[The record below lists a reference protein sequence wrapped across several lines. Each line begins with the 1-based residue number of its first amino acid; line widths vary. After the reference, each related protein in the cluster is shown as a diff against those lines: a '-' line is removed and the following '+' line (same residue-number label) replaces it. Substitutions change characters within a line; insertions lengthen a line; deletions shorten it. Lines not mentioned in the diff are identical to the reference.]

1 MTVSGPTAP
10 ILRYALLSLGVAAFI
25 VVGVINTVAGSPT
38 MLISFTGFSVVG
50 ALILARQPRNG
61 VGWVLFGLGLIATAS
76 GLLEIFARQTGSVHV
91 EAILTGMAWLGWG
104 TMPLIGLFFPKGRV
118 QTRFGRWVL
127 RAAIAV
133 VGVATIATLIGD
145 ELESGRT
152 NPLAITAYAEPI
164 DLFNSVLIYPLFFII
179 VICILVDVGVR
190 WARAGSVERLQYR
203 WLVFGLAVVIVDI
216 ISVGILSAILPD
228 DSPWFTVFG
237 VLGVVVNFI
246 PVAIYIAVSRHGLY
260 DIGRVVSR
268 TISYGLILM
277 IVVGIY
283 VGVVIGVGSLV
294 PADNPIPVA
303 AATLIVASVFLPLLR
318 WLQRGLDRRFDR
330 AHYNAEAVVETF
342 GSRLRSEVDPDTI
355 APELLATVDRTFQ
368 PTTIGLWTR

>member
-38 MLISFTGFSVVG
+38 MLISFTGYSVVG

-61 VGWVLFGLGLIATAS
+61 VGWLLFGLGLIATAS

-91 EAILTGMAWLGWG
+91 EAIHTGMAWLGWG
-104 TMPLIGLFFPKGRV
+104 TMPLIGLFFPTGRV

-133 VGVATIATLIGD
+133 VGVATIAALIGD

-179 VICILVDVGVR
+179 VICILVDVAVR

-228 DSPWFTVFG
+228 DSPWFAVFG

-342 GSRLRSEVDPDTI
+342 GSRLRSEVYPDTI

>member
-25 VVGVINTVAGSPT
+25 VVGVISTVAGSPT

-61 VGWVLFGLGLIATAS
+61 VGWLLFGLGLIATAS

-91 EAILTGMAWLGWG
+91 EAIHTGMAWLVWG
-104 TMPLIGLFFPKGRV
+104 TMPLIGLFFPTGRV
-118 QTRFGRWVL
+118 QTRFGQWVL

-133 VGVATIATLIGD
+133 VGVAAIAALFGD
-145 ELESGRT
+145 ELESGRA
-152 NPLAITAYAEPI
+152 NPLARTALAAQI
-164 DLFNSVLIYPLFFII
+164 DLFNSVLIYPLFFVI
-179 VICILVDVGVR
+179 VICILVDVAVR

-228 DSPWFTVFG
+228 DSPWFAVFG

-260 DIGRVVSR
+260 DLGRVVSR

-277 IVVGIY
+277 VVVGIY

-303 AATLIVASVFLPLLR
+303 VATLIVASVFLPLLR